1 MTTAAW
7 QSCLDRLAQHLHVQR
22 AAVARGELEA
32 LQVFAPEPDLGP
44 LPASLR
50 ERAVRLQAEC
60 SALADQLAEASARTT
75 QQLQALARPQHGAAP
90 SYVDSRA

>member
-1 MTTAAW
+1 MTAAAW
-7 QSCLDRLAQHLHVQR
+7 QSCLDRLAQHLDVQR
-22 AAVARGELEA
+22 AAIVRGELES

-44 LPASLR
+44 LPVSLR
-50 ERAVRLQAEC
+50 ERAARLQAEC

-75 QQLQALARPQHGAAP
+75 EQLHALGRPQHSATP